1 MRREGERGKWKK
13 EGGREIR
20 TNNTNSKKGGEFIDI
35 FGEKG
40 GNLFERRKKIRKK
53 GKRER
58 EGGGDIFVLV

>member
-1 MRREGERGKWKK
+1 MEEGR
-13 EGGREIR
+13 REIR

-53 GKRER
+53 GRER
-58 EGGGDIFVLV
+58 RKGGEIFVLV